1 MAKFNRGT
9 PMYSKSQC
17 LAAHAPKLPSILREA
32 LLRAD
37 NSDEALQIA
46 EEILFE
52 DRIFKALVMNTQAID
67 VVSGGVKSNALPE
80 NAWAIVNY
88 RIATDR

>member
-1 MAKFNRGT
+1 
-9 PMYSKSQC
+9 MYSKSQC
-17 LAAHAPKLPSILREA
+17 LAAYAPKLPSNLREA

-80 NAWAIVNY
+80 NAWAIANY